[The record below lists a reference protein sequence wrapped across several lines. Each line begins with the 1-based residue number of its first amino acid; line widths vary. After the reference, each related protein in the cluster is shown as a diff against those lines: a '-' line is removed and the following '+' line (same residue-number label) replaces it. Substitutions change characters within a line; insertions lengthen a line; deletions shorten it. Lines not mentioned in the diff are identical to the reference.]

1 VAQVFKN
8 VVRYR
13 SKNNFIGSSK

>member
-1 VAQVFKN
+1 VVQVFKN

-13 SKNNFIGSSK
+13 SKNNFIGP